1 MRIQPSLVLLATMLL
16 TSFVVA
22 ADDSTTSTK
31 LPPPPPTAKHV
42 VTENIHGVTITDPYR
57 WLEDQEAPETRKWI
71 DEQNAYTRSILDRLP
86 GRDQIASRMSELL
99 KVDVVGVP
107 IERNERLFY
116 TERKADQDLA
126 VIRLRDERSGK
137 DEVLIDPNPM
147 SPDHSVSVAIEDV
160 IKDASLLAYGIR
172 RGGADEVE
180 IHFNDINTRQ
190 DFSDVLPRA
199 RYIGVALLPDRS
211 GLYYGLN
218 LPGKGPR
225 IRFHKF
231 GAPAE
236 QDQQIFGDELGQTEI
251 AFPSLTEDGRYLI
264 IDVLHG
270 ASADKSE
277 LYFQDLAAK
286 GEVKP
291 LITGI
296 AARFEFD
303 LAGHIAYVRTNWTAP
318 NSKIIA
324 VDLDNPARD
333 KWHDIIPESDAA
345 IESYTLAGGKIVVN
359 YLRNAA
365 AEVKIFNAGGKEER
379 KLDLPT
385 IGSVN
390 AISGRWENN
399 YMFFRFDTFHIPAV
413 IYRYNIAKSSRE
425 EWARERRPVD
435 STKFEVKQVWYASK
449 DGARIPMFL
458 LYAKDLKLNG
468 NNAVYLTGYGG
479 FNLSLTPA
487 FSTQAVYWAE
497 RGGVWAVPNLRGGGE
512 FGEKWHQAG
521 MMEHKQNVFDD
532 FVAAAEW
539 LIANKY
545 TNSQK
550 LAIAGGSNGGLL
562 VGAALTQ
569 RPDLYRAVLCSF
581 PLLDM
586 LRYQNFLVA
595 RYWTPEYGSA
605 EDAAQFKYIY
615 AYSPYQHV
623 KPGAKYPAVM
633 LWSGDADTR
642 VAPLHAR
649 KMAAMLQADNGGPN
663 PILLHYDV
671 KGGHSDA
678 RPVSKVIDDVVD
690 QLSFLFWQLGV
701 TGGPQ

>member
-1 MRIQPSLVLLATMLL
+1 MRGQPLLSILIAMVLNSSLLAADTHA
-16 TSFVVA
+16 SSA
-22 ADDSTTSTK
+22 AVR
-31 LPPPPPTAKHV
+31 PPPPTAKQE
-42 VTENIHGVTITDPYR
+42 VTETIHGITITDPYR
-57 WLEDQEAPETRKWI
+57 WLEDQESAETRRWI
-71 DEQNAYTRSILDRLP
+71 DEQNAYTRSLLDKLP
-86 GRDQIASRMSELL
+86 GRDQIATRMSELL

-107 IERNERLFY
+107 IERNRRLFY
-116 TERKADQDLA
+116 SERKADQDLA
-126 VIRLRDERSGK
+126 VIRLRDEKTGK

-147 SPDHSVSVAIEDV
+147 SPDHSVSVAMLDV
-160 IKDASLLAYGIR
+160 SKDASLLSYGIR

-180 IHFNDINTRQ
+180 LHFKDINTRQ
-190 DFSDVLPRA
+190 DLTDILPSA
-199 RYIGVALLPDRS
+199 RYISVAIMPDRS
-211 GLYYGLN
+211 GFYYGLN

-236 QDQQIFGDELGQTEI
+236 QDHQVFGDQLGQTEI
-251 AFPSLTEDGRYLI
+251 AYPAVTEDGRFLM

-270 ASADKSE
+270 AAADKSE
-277 LYFQDLAAK
+277 LYFQDLASD
-286 GEVKP
+286 GNVEP

-296 AARFEFD
+296 PARFEFD
-303 LAGHIAYVRTNWTAP
+303 LAGHVAYVRTNWNAP

-324 VDLDNPARD
+324 VDLDHPARD
-333 KWHDIIPESDAA
+333 KWREVVPEADAA

-365 AEVKIFNAGGKEER
+365 SEVKVFSADGKPAGGLE
-379 KLDLPT
+379 LPT

-390 AISGRWENN
+390 AIGGRWENN
-399 YMFFRFDTFHIPAV
+399 FMFFRFDTFHIPAV
-413 IYRYNIAKSSRE
+413 IYRYDVTQGSRE
-425 EWARERRPVD
+425 EWAREHRPVD
-435 STKFEVKQVWYASK
+435 PNKFEVKQVWYASK
-449 DGARIPMFL
+449 DGTKIPMFL
-458 LYAKDLKLNG
+458 IYAKGLKLNG
-468 NNAVYLTGYGG
+468 QNPVYLTGYGG

-497 RGGVWAVPNLRGGGE
+497 RGGVWAIPNLRGGGE

-521 MMEHKQNVFDD
+521 MLEHKQNVFDD
-532 FVAAAEW
+532 FIAAAEW

-545 TNSQK
+545 TNPQR

-569 RPDLYRAVLCSF
+569 RPDLYRAVICSF

-605 EDAAQFKYIY
+605 EDAAQFKYLY

-623 KPGAKYPAVM
+623 RPGIKYPAVM
-633 LWSGDADTR
+633 LWSGDSDTR

-649 KMAAMLQADNGGPN
+649 KMTAMLQANNAGPN

-678 RPVSKVIDDVVD
+678 RPVSKIIDDLVD

-701 TGGPQ
+701 NGGPQ